1 MNNSKALNMSQA
13 FSYPLF
19 FSLVFWI
26 RYIFF
31 YGFFISLIVLILNS
45 ILHFKLFKNLHKV
58 ADMLHSTSLFK
69 YHTKNSIYDVL
80 IIQWTI
86 HSAVIWKMSTWCELD
101 IENSK
106 SENKGVGYS
115 KICTIS
121 KVQGQKI
128 ESYSFAF
135 YFYSHVQSIIYIFI

>member
-1 MNNSKALNMSQA
+1 MFRSRERFKSIKHVHGV
-13 FSYPLF
+13 FFYI

-80 IIQWTI
+80 IIQ
-86 HSAVIWKMSTWCELD
+86 
-101 IENSK
+101 
-106 SENKGVGYS
+106 
-115 KICTIS
+115 
-121 KVQGQKI
+121 
-128 ESYSFAF
+128 
-135 YFYSHVQSIIYIFI
+135 